1 MHLILGASGQ
11 LGSRVA
17 RRLLSEG
24 EPVRAVSREPAR
36 LTDLVERGAEAV
48 PGDLLESA
56 WIPSSL
62 AGVRTLLLASHGLVP
77 PSRRNH
83 PEAVDGAGTRRM
95 VDAAVEAG
103 VERVVFISSAGAE
116 APDGTFVRLKAETEA
131 HLRRKSTENGLRH
144 TIFRPTVFMENH
156 ALLLMGEPLRDT
168 GTVSFFGRGETPL
181 NWISTEDLAD
191 RVVEALRDPG
201 APDTVVEAG
210 GPQVLTRRQ
219 ALQILEEALGRKA
232 KRRHLPLGVVRAVKG
247 VAGPFHPGL
256 RCLLELVVAEEAHPD
271 RQPVAPERFHWIGS
285 TPLQEVAERWARGG

>member
-48 PGDLLESA
+48 QGDLLESA
-56 WIPSSL
+56 WIPPAL

-83 PEAVDGAGTRRM
+83 PEAVDGVGTRRL

-116 APDGTFVRLKAETEA
+116 APDSTFVRLKAATEA
-131 HLRRKSTENGLRH
+131 HLRGKATENGLRH

-191 RVVEALRDPG
+191 PVVEALRDPA

-219 ALQILEEALGRKA
+219 ALEILEEALGRKA

-256 RCLLELVVAEEAHPD
+256 RCLLELVVAEEAHPE
-271 RQPVAPERFHWIGS
+271 RQLVAPERFHWIGS
-285 TPLQEVAERWARGG
+285 TPLREVAERWARDG